1 MEPWCRIHLSRPQPR
16 ATGPTPPRHS
26 LPSQTCF
33 AASNVRSSK
42 PKKKKKLK
50 AHAPPSHATFP
61 STERRNDLSQPF
73 STCWKST
80 SKQRRQRCVQ
90 TGHATTTA
98 KTTSAHTP
106 HLSLPFSLKKSNSSD
121 GLSRGEAIRILSRIY
136 VGNLARD
143 VTEQDLLTVCLQY
156 LFINPSH

>member
-16 ATGPTPPRHS
+16 ATGPTPP
-26 LPSQTCF
+26 PPQF
-33 AASNVRSSK
+33 AFSNLLCCIQRSFPK
-42 PKKKKKLK
+42 AKKKKKLK